1 MKYKP
6 VAHTV
11 WWLAYSSP
19 EMVAIT
25 IFIAINEDNK
35 GGEIVRSLGG
45 GQ

>member
-6 VAHTV
+6 VAHLV
-11 WWLAYSSP
+11 WWLAYSGP
-19 EMVAIT
+19 ETVAIT

-35 GGEIVRSLGG
+35 SGEIVRSLGG